1 MHKQLRLWLFGLYL
15 NRLIILTYLR
25 GLCQGACLGYQMNL
39 YKYGMLCVTCSYAAQ
54 VTPLGTKEED
64 SYELR
69 LGKGTGAMGR
79 LESKGPSWVW

>member
-1 MHKQLRLWLFGLYL
+1 
-15 NRLIILTYLR
+15 
-25 GLCQGACLGYQMNL
+25 MNL